1 MLVDKRVYSSY
12 SHCAAGRGKRYWVVN
27 RGLSSILTLSSLLK
41 CKILADLM
49 AKYLS
54 GRVHAALLGRGP
66 LPFPVALPP
75 LQRVATAHLALFGR
89 ECLEIFWLI
98 SIPFWLVIL

>member
-1 MLVDKRVYSSY
+1 MLVDRRVYRSY
-12 SHCAAGRGKRYWVVN
+12 SHCVMSRGKRRWVVS
-27 RGLSSILTLSSLLK
+27 RGLSGILTLSSLLK
-41 CKILADLM
+41 CKIPADLM

-54 GRVHAALLGRGP
+54 GRVHAVLLGRAP

-75 LQRVATAHLALFGR
+75 LQQVATAHVALISR
-89 ECLEIFWLI
+89 ECLEILWLI